1 MIIERYN
8 NSIMFDN
15 GKVKSVYPMNSI
27 LLISNDNSEAIS
39 VRLKASRKNV
49 LTFNYKDVTN
59 LTASSANEMMEQI
72 SLLSNSGGNG
82 GGVTEEDTALIDE
95 INNIIG

>member
-59 LTASSANEMMEQI
+59 LTASSANEMVELI
-72 SLLSNSGGNG
+72 ALLSNK
-82 GGVTEEDTALIDE
+82 
-95 INNIIG
+95 

>member
-39 VRLKASRKNV
+39 VRLKASRKNI
-49 LTFNYKDVTN
+49 LTFSYKDVTN
-59 LTASSANEMMEQI
+59 LSASSANELIELI
-72 SLLSNSGGNG
+72 GSLSNN
-82 GGVTEEDTALIDE
+82 
-95 INNIIG
+95 